1 MTQLL
6 DAVRRRASAGR
17 SLPVALIGAG
27 VVFRIAIALAA
38 LADHGHRL
46 APGFPVYH
54 YDPRTGDAYG
64 YYSAVRELLETWR
77 REGKIVLPAA
87 LLLAA
92 GFVLVWRLSRR
103 SPLRTSIRI
112 LAGSWAVGLLAT
124 VLVHEIRYTGAGTIG
139 WPLVWSVPLLP
150 YRALGLP
157 LNPSI
162 AFGVGLTL
170 SLVFVVA
177 TVIATYLLG
186 RSLTGST
193 SLGVAASLLFAFWPL
208 LVLLLAGSRGTMNG
222 TWQIDVGLSQYTEP
236 ISTALA
242 CVALVLV
249 LRKDAG
255 SRAAAVAGA
264 LFGFDVAVRLSN
276 LVLLGCALAWLLLR
290 DRGRALWVA
299 VTAAAFAPVVLAFY
313 RQGYF
318 NPSSNGTGGSGVI
331 PAHVFA
337 LRNARVAWTHSL
349 LWRPPQLVV
358 LVPLA
363 VVGAVVTWRSGA
375 ALLSAAILTTAAFYT
390 VYFFTPLHPRFL
402 FVVLPLVL
410 VLWVAG
416 VWAIVGA
423 IRVRFLRPA
432 AGHA

>member
-6 DAVRRRASAGR
+6 DAARNRASAGR
-17 SLPVALIGAG
+17 PLPVALIGAG
-27 VVFRIAIALAA
+27 IVFRVAIALAA

-87 LLLAA
+87 VLLAA
-92 GFVLVWRLSRR
+92 AFIVLWRRTRASPRR
-103 SPLRTSIRI
+103 GPARI
-112 LAGSWAVGLLAT
+112 LAGSWAIGLVAV

-157 LNPSI
+157 LDPSI
-162 AFGVGLTL
+162 AFGVGLAL
-170 SLVFVVA
+170 SLLFIAA
-177 TVIATYLLG
+177 TVVATYLLG
-186 RSLTGST
+186 REVTGKT

-208 LVLLLAGSRGTMNG
+208 LVLLLAGMRGTMNG

-236 ISTALA
+236 ISTSLA
-242 CVALVLV
+242 CIALVLV
-249 LRKDAG
+249 LRRGAG
-255 SRAAAVAGA
+255 AESAAVAGA
-264 LFGFDVAVRLSN
+264 LLGFDVAVRLSN
-276 LVLLGCALAWLLLR
+276 VLILGCALAWLALR
-290 DRGRALWVA
+290 DRGRTVWVA
-299 VTAAAFAPVVLAFY
+299 AAAAAFAPVVLAFY
-313 RQGYF
+313 HQGYF
-318 NPSSNGTGGSGVI
+318 NPSPSATGAGSSVI
-331 PAHVFA
+331 PPHVFA
-337 LRNARVAWTHSL
+337 LHNARVAWTHSL
-349 LWRPPQLVV
+349 LWRPPQLLV

-363 VVGAVVTWRSGA
+363 VVGAVVTRRSGA

-402 FVVLPLVL
+402 FVVLPPLL

-416 VWAIVGA
+416 VWAVVGV
-423 IRVRFLRPA
+423 VRPRSGVA
-432 AGHA
+432 